1 MLNLK
6 LNNVKKGFKN
16 FLLGSLN
23 FELEQ
28 GKVLALIGPNGAGKT
43 TTLDCITG
51 ILQPDSGKIEICGI
65 ETNPNSKDWRFFVG
79 YVSSEPVFINSMSGY
94 DFLNFISKYYPKW
107 NFEMMKKLINILEF
121 KPNDKIQSL
130 STGNK
135 TKLEIIS
142 ALSTNPK
149 LLLLDEP
156 TNALDPI
163 IRDRFM
169 DIIYDCISDE
179 ENSVIW
185 STHIISEVGSIA
197 DDFAFLNDGILYEI
211 SSKIEL
217 TENWR
222 KIIVKSTTNIV
233 DIPDICD
240 IYQVDNHF
248 ELYTCNF
255 KSTSEFLKN
264 SNIEM
269 INEYYMSIENICIK
283 NLEKY
288 KKEEY

>member
-28 GKVLALIGPNGAGKT
+28 GKVLALVGPNGAGKT
-43 TTLDCITG
+43 TTLDCISG
-51 ILQPDSGKIEICGI
+51 ILFPDSGTIEICGI
-65 ETNPNSKDWRFFVG
+65 ETNPNTKDWKYNFG
-79 YVSSEPVFINSMSGY
+79 YVSSEPIFINSMNG
-94 DFLNFISKYYPKW
+94 DEFLNFISKYYPKW
-107 NFEMMKKLINILEF
+107 NYELMKKLTSILEF
-121 KPNDKIQSL
+121 NSNEKILTL

-163 IRDRFM
+163 IRDRFL
-169 DIIYDCISDE
+169 DIIYDFMADE
-179 ENSVIW
+179 ENSAIW
-185 STHIISEVGSIA
+185 STHIISEVGIIA
-197 DDFAFLNDGILYEI
+197 DDFAFLNDGVLYEI

-222 KIIVKSTTNIV
+222 KIIVKSTTNTI
-233 DIPDICD
+233 DIPDVCD
-240 IYQVDNHF
+240 IQKVDNHI
-248 ELYTCNF
+248 ELYTSNF
-255 KSTSEFLKN
+255 KSTTEFLKN
-264 SNIEM
+264 SNIEI

-288 KKEEY
+288 KNEEY